1 MRLARAGPERTGRI
15 VAAQLAAQCQALGS
29 WVCMWSMYSTRN
41 MLVCLEPRTYNTST
55 YIVLPTLL
63 GPRKKIECHDFVPLV
78 NLSSLV
84 PLPSHQTYE
93 AALAQRVRKRAR
105 KQKNRD
111 EVMEARRR
119 AAASSMLPED
129 VGDDFDGNRAIIKNR
144 GRVKY
149 RKRDEAYVCTTSPVC
164 AIVAVVCG

>member
-1 MRLARAGPERTGRI
+1 
-15 VAAQLAAQCQALGS
+15 
-29 WVCMWSMYSTRN
+29 
-41 MLVCLEPRTYNTST
+41 MLVCLEPRIYNTST

-93 AALAQRVRKRAR
+93 AALAQRVRKSAR

-111 EVMEARRR
+111 EVMQARRR

-129 VGDDFDGNRAIIKNR
+129 VGDDFDGQPCCHEEPWP
-144 GRVKY
+144 VKY
-149 RKRDEAYVCTTSPVC
+149 RKRDEAYICTTSPVC
-164 AIVAVVCG
+164 AVVVVVCGCAQWFGVPVAVVQQPACTSAQEVREEAQGAARTGSRDA

>member
-1 MRLARAGPERTGRI
+1 
-15 VAAQLAAQCQALGS
+15 
-29 WVCMWSMYSTRN
+29 
-41 MLVCLEPRTYNTST
+41 
-55 YIVLPTLL
+55 
-63 GPRKKIECHDFVPLV
+63 
-78 NLSSLV
+78 
-84 PLPSHQTYE
+84 
-93 AALAQRVRKRAR
+93 
-105 KQKNRD
+105 
-111 EVMEARRR
+111 MEARRR